1 MDAVGEIFR
10 WLTEQ
15 SLAGVAAVVDDRIAF
30 ANARL
35 GELLGYAPGE
45 LLGLPVEQLIA
56 DADKAQVLLHVGAQA
71 EGVAGD
77 IHGAFRMLRKDGS
90 TLPVEVYGNH
100 GTFEG
105 RPAAIGL
112 FLDLSE
118 RKRLEAHARAAD
130 EKYRAIFENAVEGIY
145 QSRVDGGFVRVNPAM
160 AAIFGFASP
169 PELAKLS
176 PGETHQFYLEPDR
189 WREFRSLVAE
199 RSAITG
205 FESQVR
211 RRDGSVI
218 WISENARA
226 IRDVAGELT
235 GFEGTVVEITA
246 RKQAEEALRKSEER
260 YALAALGANDALWD
274 WDVPEDRFYVS
285 ERWAEMIGFDPAE
298 LGPRPADWMTR
309 VHPDDRRRLLLQ
321 ISEHFRGAVS
331 HLEIEYR
338 LQDRRGAFRW
348 MLMRGVS
355 VRGANGEVV
364 RVAGSQ
370 SDITARRHAE
380 DQLRHD
386 ALHDAL
392 TGLPNRALF
401 MDRLGQALARMRGRK
416 GSDFSVLFI
425 DLDRFK
431 VVNDSLGHMAGDE
444 LLIATARRL
453 LRCVRPEDTVARL
466 GGDEFTVLLEDVP
479 DAAEAGRAAER
490 IQRELSAPILI
501 AGQEVVS
508 TPSIGIAHGRADYQA
523 AEEILRDADL
533 AMYGAK
539 SRGRAIHAEFEPAMH
554 KSAVAL
560 LQLESELRRAVERKE
575 LTLRYQPVVALS
587 TGLIAGFEA
596 LVHWNHPQR
605 GLLRPLEFVPL
616 AEETGMVVQIGEW
629 VLGEACRQTRAWQ
642 LKFPLPLLTVG
653 VNLSARQF
661 LNADVVDTVARAL
674 AESGLPP
681 KTLRLEL
688 TESMLMDNAGKAALV
703 LAELRALGVSLDLDD
718 FGTGYSSLAYLH
730 NFRLDTLK
738 IDRSF
743 IAHGAEAGGN
753 WEIVAAIVNL
763 ARGLRL
769 TVIAEGV
776 ETDAQ
781 LEELRR
787 LGCEYGQGYLFGKP
801 LEACDL
807 EALLAAGGELRAE
820 REPRLDPGA
829 EVGADAQLDGLR
841 VPSA

>member
-1 MDAVGEIFR
+1 MLSPMDAVGEIYR

-15 SLAGVAAVVDDRIAF
+15 SLSGVAAVVDGKVVF

-35 GELLGYAPGE
+35 AQMLGYPPEE
-45 LLGLPVEQLIA
+45 LQGLPVSQLVA
-56 DADKAQVLLHVGAQA
+56 EEDRAQVLQHIGAQA
-71 EGVAGD
+71 EGARAD
-77 IHGAFRMLRKDGS
+77 IHSAFRARRKDGS

-100 GTFEG
+100 GVFQG

-112 FLDLSE
+112 FLDLTE

-145 QSRVDGGFVRVNPAM
+145 QVRVDGGFVRVNPAM
-160 AAIFGFASP
+160 ARIFGFESP
-169 PELAKLS
+169 RELAALTAA
-176 PGETHQFYLEPDR
+176 ETNQFYVEPQR
-189 WREFRSLVAE
+189 WREFRNTVAE
-199 RSAITG
+199 QGAITG

-226 IRDVAGELT
+226 LKDDRGALS

-246 RKQAEEALRKSEER
+246 RKAAEEALRKSEER

-274 WDVPEDRFYVS
+274 WDVPQDRFYVS
-285 ERWAEMIGFDPAE
+285 GRWAEMIGFDPAE
-298 LGPRPADWMTR
+298 IGARPEDWMTR
-309 VHPDDRRRLLLQ
+309 VHPDDRRLLLWQ
-321 ISEHFRGAVS
+321 ISEHFKGATR

-338 LQDRRGAFRW
+338 LQHRSGAFRW

-355 VRGANGEVV
+355 VRNDKGEVV
-364 RVAGSQ
+364 RLAGSQ
-370 SDITARRHAE
+370 TDVTARRHAE

-401 MDRLGQALARMRGRK
+401 MDRLGQALARMRGK
-416 GSDFSVLFI
+416 GDAFSVLFI

-431 VVNDSLGHMAGDE
+431 VVNDSLGHLAGDE
-444 LLIATARRL
+444 LLIATAKRL
-453 LRCVRPEDTVARL
+453 LSCVRPEDTVARL
-466 GGDEFTVLLEDVP
+466 GGDEFTVLLDGDEDP
-479 DAAEAGRAAER
+479 AESAAR
-490 IQRELSAPILI
+490 IQRVLSTPLTL
-501 AGQEVVS
+501 AGQELVS
-508 TPSIGIAHGRADYQA
+508 TPSIGIAHGRLHYET

-539 SRGRAIHAEFEPAMH
+539 SRGRAIHAEFDPSMH

-560 LQLESELRRAVERKE
+560 LQLETDLRRAVERNE
-575 LTLRYQPVVALS
+575 LTLRYQPVVSLQ
-587 TGLIAGFEA
+587 TGAIAGFEA

-616 AEETGMVVQIGEW
+616 AEETGLVVQVGEW
-629 VLGEACRQTRAWQ
+629 VLREACRQTRAWQ
-642 LKFPLPLLTVG
+642 QRWPVKALTVG

-661 LNADVVDTVARAL
+661 LSGDVVDTVARAL
-674 AESGLPP
+674 GDSGLPP
-681 KTLRLEL
+681 RSLRLEL
-688 TESMLMDNAGKAALV
+688 TESMLMDNATQAAQV
-703 LAELRALGVSLDLDD
+703 LAQLRALGVSLDLDD

-743 IAHGAEAGGN
+743 VARGTEAGGS
-753 WEIVAAIVNL
+753 WEIVTAIVNL

-769 TVIAEGV
+769 TLIAEGV
-776 ETDAQ
+776 ENDQQ

-787 LGCEYGQGYLFGKP
+787 LGCEYGQGYLFGRP
-801 LEACDL
+801 LLARDM
-807 EALLAAGGELRAE
+807 EALLAGGGDPRGA
-820 REPRLDPGA
+820 RSARSEPDVRPVAPG
-829 EVGADAQLDGLR
+829 
-841 VPSA
+841 